1 MAAQQFN
8 VKRNGEG
15 PVQQTI
21 PEDLEALVAE
31 HKRVVPLMPVLH
43 ANISKLAGKEAIK
56 ACGKRLQMFSTQNGR
71 SGIQFAHELE
81 MDIFQDYLI
90 YMHRPRGISLVRQV
104 FNRKRYPP
112 ASDEQQLLAG
122 MVQARFSVFWVKEL
136 FPPGG
141 FLALDI
147 ISGND
152 FFILDLTLPQLD
164 AKGILTGFRIFPF
177 QNVWMHTGAGL
188 TLGRI
193 PDPAGMQAEDRVL
206 TEQEELELNEE
217 IFFRWRTLLAE
228 MG

>member
-1 MAAQQFN
+1 MQQI
-8 VKRNGEG
+8 
-15 PVQQTI
+15 I
-21 PEDLEALVAE
+21 PEDLEGLVAE

-43 ANISKLAGKEAIK
+43 AHISKLAGKEAIR
-56 ACGKRLQMFSTQNGR
+56 ACGKRLQLLSTQNGK
-71 SGIQFAHELE
+71 SGIQFAHEQE

-90 YMHRPRGISLVRQV
+90 YMYRPRGVSLVRQV

-122 MVQARFSVFWVKEL
+122 MVQARFSVFWVREL
-136 FPPGG
+136 IPPGG

-164 AKGILTGFRIFPF
+164 AQGMLSGFRIFPF
-177 QNVWMHTGAGL
+177 QNAWMHTGAGL

-193 PDPAGMQAEDRVL
+193 PDSAGMQTEDRVL
-206 TEQEELELNEE
+206 TEQEERELNEQ
-217 IFFRWRTLLAE
+217 IFFRWRPLLGE
-228 MG
+228 KG